1 MKLTIGLVL
10 TIVGTALAVLG
21 IVMALMSIASLYQQ
35 GLNDPLATH
44 SPDVDSKLVG
54 ASALRWVITGV
65 VGAVMSVIGS
75 VLLGGGVLAWVK
87 KKLSPTAEQ
96 PRVSRRGAVP
106 ARTRPPGWPPVGR

>member
-54 ASALRWVITGV
+54 ASALRWVIAGV

-87 KKLSPTAEQ
+87 TKLSPTAEQ